1 MIPRRPGPKRVR
13 RRPWQELRER
23 RRKSVFLLPSLLTTG
38 NLFCGFCAM
47 LLTVEARYTEAT
59 LAIFVA
65 MIMDM
70 LDGRVAR
77 RVSLRD
83 LRGAPAG
90 ALQRHHRQQRQAVLH
105 RPAHPGR
112 RRGGML
118 GGHPAPRRGP
128 RPLDA
133 GERGHRHVSGGAAH
147 GLDVPVLEL
156 QGVRLGEAPAR
167 SHAADRRPGRDDR
180 GHEARGV
187 PLPRVRRLRGLRAGA
202 AAGGGA
208 YAGADAERSARQGT
222 FVREKE
228 GQGEKAMDRVIIF
241 DTTLRD
247 GEQSPGFSMNAMEK
261 LEMARQLARL
271 NVDVIEAGFPISS
284 EEDFEATR
292 AVARQV
298 GTLDGAPAICG
309 LSRVGLADID
319 RCWEA
324 VKYAHKPRIHTF
336 VATSD
341 IHLMYKLRKSRAEIL
356 KAAVDA
362 VRHARG
368 YCQ

>member
-1 MIPRRPGPKRVR
+1 
-13 RRPWQELRER
+13 
-23 RRKSVFLLPSLLTTG
+23 
-38 NLFCGFCAM
+38 
-47 LLTVEARYTEAT
+47 
-59 LAIFVA
+59 
-65 MIMDM
+65 
-70 LDGRVAR
+70 
-77 RVSLRD
+77 
-83 LRGAPAG
+83 
-90 ALQRHHRQQRQAVLH
+90 
-105 RPAHPGR
+105 
-112 RRGGML
+112 
-118 GGHPAPRRGP
+118 
-128 RPLDA
+128 
-133 GERGHRHVSGGAAH
+133 
-147 GLDVPVLEL
+147 
-156 QGVRLGEAPAR
+156 
-167 SHAADRRPGRDDR
+167 
-180 GHEARGV
+180 
-187 PLPRVRRLRGLRAGA
+187 AGA
-202 AAGGGA
+202 AAGR
-208 YAGADAERSARQGT
+208 GADAGAGAERCARQGI

-292 AVARQV
+292 AVARQI

-341 IHLMYKLRKSRAEIL
+341 IHLMYKLRKSRAEVL
-356 KAAVDA
+356 KASVDA

-368 YCQ
+368 YCQDVEFSPEDASRTDFDYMCDVLSAVIEAGARTINIPDTVGYAVPQEW